1 MELLPDTHSA
11 VNSVK
16 LKTCHGDVIKLE
28 YFVNFCALYILSTSF
43 LFKS

>member
-16 LKTCHGDVIKLE
+16 LKKCHGEVIKLE
-28 YFVNFCALYILSTSF
+28 YFVNFWALYILSTSF
-43 LFKS
+43 LFNS